1 MNSSGQKIINPIKKV
16 IIDSDA
22 GIDDAMAIMLALSGH
37 RKQTVEVVAITLVG
51 GNSDTDN
58 AKVNILRVLETYGLE
73 DEVYFTKHHYYIG
86 TRLLIIQLS
95 NNYTYHSIFYYI
107 FPFLRSPFMLEQ
119 MMDWLKSINTSELP
133 FMERMGL
140 VTPNLISSQIFQK
153 FEQMNLLV
161 LRC

>member
-1 MNSSGQKIINPIKKV
+1 MDSSGQKIINPIKKV
-16 IIDSDA
+16 IIDTDP
-22 GIDDAMAIMLALSGH
+22 GIDDAMAIMLALSAH

-73 DEVYFTKHHYYIG
+73 DEVYFTKHHYYNG
-86 TRLLIIQLS
+86 TRFS
-95 NNYTYHSIFYYI
+95 TYTYDSIFDYF

-119 MMDWLKSINTSELP
+119 MMDWLKSINTSDLP